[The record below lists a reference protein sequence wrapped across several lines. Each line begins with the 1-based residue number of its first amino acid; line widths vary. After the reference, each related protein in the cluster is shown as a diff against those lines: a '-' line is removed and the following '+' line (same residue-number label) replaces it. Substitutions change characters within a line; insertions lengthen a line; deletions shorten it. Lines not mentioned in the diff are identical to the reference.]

1 MRDLPYRRPAGRV
14 NNVASTLAIALAAS
28 LPGVTSSAPTR
39 ARRSQ
44 GIAHPV
50 TAHDHLHHVSRETL
64 NLGPGGSRLETRKL
78 AKAARKR
85 RLALRAR
92 RGRACA
98 G

>member
-1 MRDLPYRRPAGRV
+1 MHRPSIRPSNNIAG
-14 NNVASTLAIALAAS
+14 TLAIALAAS
-28 LPGVTSSAPTR
+28 LPGVFPSAPVGR
-39 ARRSQ
+39 YKQ
-44 GIAHPV
+44 GISHPV

-64 NLGPGGSRLETRKL
+64 NLGPGGMRLETRKL

-92 RGRACA
+92 RGRACV